1 MLSILLV
8 FSKFLV
14 FRKYYMFSVLATIVL
29 SFIRR
34 FYKHH
39 FTGEVLPNFLLTI
52 FLYVRVRPTDLTF
65 STVSWSRTR
74 SQVYIVFVHYL

>member
-1 MLSILLV
+1 
-8 FSKFLV
+8 
-14 FRKYYMFSVLATIVL
+14 MFSVLATIVL

-52 FLYVRVRPTDLTF
+52 GFFVRRCSSDLTF
-65 STVSWSRTR
+65 STVSWTRTR
-74 SQVYIVFVHYL
+74 SGIHCFRTLFIDYVISFDVFI

>member
-1 MLSILLV
+1 
-8 FSKFLV
+8 
-14 FRKYYMFSVLATIVL
+14 MFYVLATIVL

-52 FLYVRVRPTDLTF
+52 SFFVRRCSSDLTF

-74 SQVYIVFVHYL
+74 SQVYIVFRTLFIDYVISFDVFI